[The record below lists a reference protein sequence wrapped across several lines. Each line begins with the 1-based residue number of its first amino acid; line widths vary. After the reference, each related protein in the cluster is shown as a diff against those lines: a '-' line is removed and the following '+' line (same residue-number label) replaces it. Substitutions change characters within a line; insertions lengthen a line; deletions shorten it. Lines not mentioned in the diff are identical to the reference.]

1 MTTKEKMKKFFKDNQ
16 DLLEVLG
23 LCAVSIGGSIVA
35 LKALNQNADT
45 IAALVQGIQDKDVS
59 AVTSRTYDDGGLQIK
74 VSHKNGSYST
84 WELDPPAK

>member
-45 IAALVQGIQDKDVS
+45 IFS
-59 AVTSRTYDDGGLQIK
+59 FR
-74 VSHKNGSYST
+74 
-84 WELDPPAK
+84 